1 MYEDLARSQR
11 QSPIEWVVL
20 NVMVPSVALTFFMQL
35 QSAGCEFAAPSAGR
49 LREEI
54 TYEVIPVVTPPAPA
68 ASPVLVS
75 LRRPDYPPAMRRAGA
90 EGRVVL
96 RAVVDTRGR
105 VRRSSI
111 EVLQTTD
118 SQFDA
123 PSRQAVGSAVFW
135 PARAGQAIEA
145 WVTMAIEFNLDP
157 E

>member
-1 MYEDLARSQR
+1 MYEELARSQR
-11 QSPIEWVVL
+11 QSPLEWVVL
-20 NVMVPSVALTFFMQL
+20 NVLVPSFALTFFMQ
-35 QSAGCEFAAPSAGR
+35 SFGKTWEVPRPGR
-49 LREEI
+49 LHEGI
-54 TYEVIPVVTPPAPA
+54 SYEVIPVVTPPAPA
-68 ASPVLVS
+68 VSPLLVS
-75 LRRPDYPPAMRRAGA
+75 IRRPDYPPAMRRAGT

-118 SQFDA
+118 SHFDA

-135 PARAGQAIEA
+135 PARAGQAVDA
-145 WVTMAIEFNLDP
+145 WVTMVIAFSLDP